1 MESLSVW
8 DSVII
13 PAWSIIGGGSDKLWV
28 IKHWSLTLITRYT
41 LSLDIMHRCTHLS
54 VCTHTH
60 TIWCVCLCL
69 INQNKEHL

>member
-41 LSLDIMHRCTHLS
+41 LSLDIMHRCMHNM
-54 VCTHTH
+54 VCVFVFNHTKQGVFVAQ
-60 TIWCVCLCL
+60 TKL
-69 INQNKEHL
+69 